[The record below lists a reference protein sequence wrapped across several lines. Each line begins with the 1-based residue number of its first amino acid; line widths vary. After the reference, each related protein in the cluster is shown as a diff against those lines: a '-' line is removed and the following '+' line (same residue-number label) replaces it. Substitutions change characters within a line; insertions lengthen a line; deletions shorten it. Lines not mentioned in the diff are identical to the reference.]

1 MARRDSL
8 LAALKL
14 EHRGRGRGRGQNNLS
29 VRRWAEMG
37 IKNWLNKVGQLPFI
51 GLALA
56 LISSTLIDGCLAPR
70 RRLNGS
76 PRFVLAALELECRGR
91 GQNNLSAR
99 RWDEMGIKNWLN
111 KVGQL
116 LFFGLALALISST
129 RIDGCLAP
137 RCRLNGS
144 PRFAFGSFPDCWQ
157 SWVSQATFARPGGQ
171 S

>member
-8 LAALKL
+8 LA
-14 EHRGRGRGRGQNNLS
+14 
-29 VRRWAEMG
+29 V
-37 IKNWLNKVGQLPFI
+37 
-51 GLALA
+51 
-56 LISSTLIDGCLAPR
+56 
-70 RRLNGS
+70 
-76 PRFVLAALELECRGR
+76 LELERRGR

-99 RWDEMGIKNWLN
+99 RLNEMSIKNWLN
-111 KVGQL
+111 KAGQL
-116 LFFGLALALISST
+116 PFIGLALALISST

-157 SWVSQATFARPGGQ
+157 SWVSQATFARLGGQ